1 VSSLNSS
8 SGVHTHSRCG
18 IDADTN
24 DVSVRMHESHF
35 SPIVLPAG
43 DTRLHTRLA
52 SQKLGRSWKV
62 AEIHVG
68 GDEAGCLLVF
78 LGEPRDLGPHGIRRR
93 PAIGDRSGRYLDEVA
108 PATGPRYA

>member
-1 VSSLNSS
+1 M
-8 SGVHTHSRCG
+8 SRPFL
-18 IDADTN
+18 
-24 DVSVRMHESHF
+24 RLYF
-35 SPIVLPAG
+35 PAA

-52 SQKLGRSWKV
+52 SQKLGRPWKV

-93 PAIGDRSGRYLDEVA
+93 PATGDGSGRYLDEVA
-108 PATGPRYA
+108 PAIGPGYT